1 MFVVLPPSA
10 VERGM
15 KCGICAEEWWEMEED
30 AAPPA
35 ASAGGSAAP
44 SSGGDAAA
52 STSAPGPSASGDAA
66 DPAAVPASA
75 SSLPV
80 AAASSSTAATVTC
93 AQLYPSGAWP
103 EASLTCVKLAK
114 CAPGHAFHRECVAQ
128 WIKLK
133 DFCPSCK
140 TKI

>member
-1 MFVVLPPSA
+1 
-10 VERGM
+10 M

-30 AAPPA
+30 AATTADSPPGPA
-35 ASAGGSAAP
+35 ADASASAPAP
-44 SSGGDAAA
+44 GPG
-52 STSAPGPSASGDAA
+52 PGPSASGAAA
-66 DPAAVPASA
+66 DPAAAPASA
-75 SSLPV
+75 SSLPAV
-80 AAASSSTAATVTC
+80 SAASSSAAAPATATC
-93 AQLYPSGAWP
+93 AQLHPSGAWP
-103 EASLTCVKLAK
+103 DSALACVKLAK

>member
-1 MFVVLPPSA
+1 
-10 VERGM
+10 M

-30 AAPPA
+30 AATPA
-35 ASAGGSAAP
+35 DSAAGSAAD
-44 SSGGDAAA
+44 S
-52 STSAPGPSASGDAA
+52 SAPGPSASGAAA
-66 DPAAVPASA
+66 DPAAAPASA
-75 SSLPV
+75 SSLPAV
-80 AAASSSTAATVTC
+80 SAASSSAAAPATSTC

-103 EASLTCVKLAK
+103 DSALACVKLAK